1 MPRKQGVGMP
11 KRRKKKVVRVEAGAS
26 VDTIEGEV
34 AVAEEE
40 PPASPIP
47 THNSSSTTARAV
59 PPPSPGAVKERVLKA
74 AIRGAQIEVRGCE
87 RALKRQMRS
96 YALASKLWFAR
107 QRALERKPK
116 RRDPLDRVKELY
128 HDMQAL
134 SDEEM
139 QVHCMEAFVAEE
151 KVKLRDCQ
159 IALLRFQLR
168 RKSRRCRVGRV
179 LGIV

>member
-47 THNSSSTTARAV
+47 THNPSSTTARAV

-96 YALASKLWFAR
+96 HTLAYKMWFAR

-116 RRDPLDRVKELY
+116 RRDPWDRMKELY

>member
-11 KRRKKKVVRVEAGAS
+11 KRKKKKVVRVEAGAS

-87 RALKRQMRS
+87 RAWKRQMGFCL
-96 YALASKLWFAR
+96 LAYKMLAAR

-116 RRDPLDRVKELY
+116 RRDPWPAAWDRMKKLY
-128 HDMQAL
+128 HEMQAL

-139 QVHCMEAFVAEE
+139 QVQCYG
-151 KVKLRDCQ
+151 DIC
-159 IALLRFQLR
+159 
-168 RKSRRCRVGRV
+168 S
-179 LGIV
+179 